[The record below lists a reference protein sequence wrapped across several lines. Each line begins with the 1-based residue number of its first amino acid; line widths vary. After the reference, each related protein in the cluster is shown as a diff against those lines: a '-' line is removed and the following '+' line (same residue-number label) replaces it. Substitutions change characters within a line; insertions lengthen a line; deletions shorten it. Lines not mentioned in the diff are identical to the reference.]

1 MDHESP
7 NLSQSQS
14 SSKSSGISRVIDKK
28 SHIIDIVDVGLAVLI
43 LLEEIK
49 YESQC
54 ESPDLCNGLCC
65 PTQYPTPAPHIMGF
79 NLIDS
84 CGRLREQLVLQ
95 GLFDILYCGNI
106 IVNDLN
112 NVCDCFNE
120 NVCFNENL
128 SQSQSQSSSE
138 FISSQ
143 QPPQSQSQS
152 SKTFTITIPQN
163 DRNWQLL
170 TSLCGKGIISK
181 KYSQKLKMPQDY
193 PVEIKFNIG
202 VHEIQLRDVD
212 DCEEVSDV
220 GVIFKVELLVCCVR
234 EPMDHVFKK
243 RSIMDFSASLFSWLE
258 TQYLILA

>member
-7 NLSQSQS
+7 N
-14 SSKSSGISRVIDKK
+14 
-28 SHIIDIVDVGLAVLI
+28 
-43 LLEEIK
+43 
-49 YESQC
+49 
-54 ESPDLCNGLCC
+54 LCNGLCC

-202 VHEIQLRDVD
+202 VHEIQLR
-212 DCEEVSDV
+212 EEKVY
-220 GVIFKVELLVCCVR
+220 GKKKCIIILIMQVICYMKVYFLEKNKNQ
-234 EPMDHVFKK
+234 HVVMNWKEQYVHKK
-243 RSIMDFSASLFSWLE
+243 DKL
-258 TQYLILA
+258 